1 METSIET
8 TLIDVTST
16 AILSSQILRAIL
28 ADPPRKSP
36 VIQAELLFL
45 DGIYI
50 FHHRDKEIAD
60 AHIYKCISPAAL
72 RIAFSNEP
80 IDTGWMEP
88 GIVRWGTGS
97 TDTYLV
103 KFIAPSTYTINCDE
117 LGSLTVPLPA
127 MVFVGKGLKYWVWA
141 IQEQEFT
148 PQASAFHVP
157 LPNVY
162 SSGQVCW
169 GVNEPPAANSLSIN
183 HAWNLFISSIFTNH
197 LTISKSQ
204 KYRKDVRQQL
214 LKLHKRCRRATY
226 PVSDLV
232 PIGNQKS
239 VAMLVQEILDE
250 PIA

>member
-8 TLIDVTST
+8 TLNNTTST
-16 AILSSQILRAIL
+16 ATLSVDILRAIL

-50 FHHRDKEIAD
+50 LHHRDKQIPQ

-72 RIAFSNEP
+72 RTAFSHAP
-80 IDTGWMEP
+80 IDTGWMES
-88 GIVRWGTGS
+88 GIVRWGMLS

-103 KFIAPSTYTINCDE
+103 KFIPPATYTINCDQ

-127 MVFVGKGLKYWVWA
+127 MVFVGKKLNYWVWA

-162 SSGQVCW
+162 SSGQVYW
-169 GVNEPPAANSLSIN
+169 EVNEPPTANGLSIN
-183 HAWNLFISSIFTNH
+183 HAWNLFISSIFTSH
-197 LTISKSQ
+197 LVTGKSQ
-204 KYRKDVRQQL
+204 RCQQDIRRQL
-214 LKLHKRCRRATY
+214 LKLHNRCKRFQY

-232 PIGNQKS
+232 SIGNKKS
-239 VAMLVQEILDE
+239 VDMLVQEILDE
-250 PIA
+250 SIV